1 MICDALSRKA
11 ASLDTGST
19 ESSASSTISLITDP
33 FFKVSLHIIVSY
45 YQWWKGWSDP
55 SPLPSSGAESARIFF
70 WQVPS
75 MKLQKGNIKRKRY
88 LSWKKKKSCLLGI
101 YKCSKLS
108 KNLVNKFFSNALL
121 NAIIRIFIILKYYNW
136 YLST

>member
-33 FFKVSLHIIVSY
+33 FFKVSLHIILPMV
-45 YQWWKGWSDP
+45 KGVIR
-55 SPLPSSGAESARIFF
+55 PLSTPFFRSGECAHILLAGPIHETSER
-70 WQVPS
+70 QY
-75 MKLQKGNIKRKRY
+75 KKGKDIY
-88 LSWKKKKSCLLGI
+88 LGKKKKKRSCLLGI

-121 NAIIRIFIILKYYNW
+121 NAIIRIFIILKYYN
-136 YLST
+136 